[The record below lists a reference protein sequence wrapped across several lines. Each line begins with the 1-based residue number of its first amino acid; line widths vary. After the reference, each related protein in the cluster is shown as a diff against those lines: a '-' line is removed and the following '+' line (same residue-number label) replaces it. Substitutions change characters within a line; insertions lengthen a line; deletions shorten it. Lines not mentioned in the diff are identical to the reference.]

1 MNNTKKNI
9 FIPLTPFH
17 LYQTLSIIYS
27 TYSKDINILITVDII
42 PPEILSNLRESD
54 IFSEIYQLPILEFKR
69 KYLELDNKLLRMLKK
84 LFTRII
90 IKVYFKFPK
99 IDLCCSRLFIFND
112 NTEISDWLFY
122 NIRRQNKVKPLIIHL
137 PDGFGSFYQEEPKEP
152 ILLKLFKKIKYII
165 GSSMS
170 YGQYNCLGESPM
182 TDEFQVINPMNFPIV
197 QPEKVLSKVRKA
209 DSKIESFIC
218 SPPEEFRNLIY
229 NDYNLES
236 VDSINE
242 KFRNKRVIFIYTQP
256 FDKKYKINE
265 FYVKLINKLR
275 KLNFEI
281 ILKPHPR
288 QTEDEFK
295 FLVNLVYVLPSKI
308 CVEALFTGFPELFL
322 NSYHLTA
329 HSTVALSL
337 LSYLNLDP
345 SRLILYYKLLGI
357 KNGGID
363 NYLLKIANLWNIFI
377 PTSIDDLEAYLNLNY
392 NESVKL

>member
-1 MNNTKKNI
+1 MRNI
-9 FIPLTPFH
+9 FVVLTPFH
-17 LYQTLSIIYS
+17 LYQTLAIIQSSYF
-27 TYSKDINILITVDII
+27 TDKNVLITIDII
-42 PPEILSNLRESD
+42 PQEIISNLKKSN
-54 IFSEIYQLPILEFKR
+54 IFSEIYQLPVLEFKK
-69 KYLELDNKLLRMLKK
+69 KYFDSHNKIINIICRILGRAIIRM
-84 LFTRII
+84 
-90 IKVYFKFPK
+90 YFPFPH
-99 IDLCCSRLFIFND
+99 IDFNCSKLFIFND
-112 NTEISDWLFY
+112 QTTISDWLFY

-229 NDYNLES
+229 NVYNLKS

-242 KFRNKRVIFIYTQP
+242 KFRNKRVIFIYTQT

-357 KNGGID
+357 KNDSID

>member
-1 MNNTKKNI
+1 MRNI
-9 FIPLTPFH
+9 FVVLTPFH
-17 LYQTLSIIYS
+17 LYQALAIIQSSYF
-27 TYSKDINILITVDII
+27 TDKNILITIDII
-42 PPEILSNLRESD
+42 PQEIISNLKKTN
-54 IFSEIYQLPILEFKR
+54 IFSEIYQLPVLVFKKKFFDSHNKIINIICRILGR
-69 KYLELDNKLLRMLKK
+69 AIIRM
-84 LFTRII
+84 
-90 IKVYFKFPK
+90 YFPFPH
-99 IDLCCSRLFIFND
+99 IDFNCSKLFIFND
-112 NTEISDWLFY
+112 QTTISDWLFY
-122 NIRRQNKVKPLIIHL
+122 NIRRQNKVKPLIIHF
-137 PDGFGSFYQEEPKEP
+137 PDGFASFYQEEPKER
-152 ILLKLFKKIKYII
+152 ILLKLYKKIKYII
-165 GSSMS
+165 GSSML

-209 DSKIESFIC
+209 DIKIESFIC

-229 NDYNLES
+229 NVYNLEF

-242 KFRNKRVIFIYTQP
+242 KFSNKKIFFIYTQP

-295 FLVNLVYVLPSKI
+295 FLGDFVSILPSEI

-377 PTSIDDLEAYLNLNY
+377 PTSMEDIETYLNLD
-392 NESVKL
+392 